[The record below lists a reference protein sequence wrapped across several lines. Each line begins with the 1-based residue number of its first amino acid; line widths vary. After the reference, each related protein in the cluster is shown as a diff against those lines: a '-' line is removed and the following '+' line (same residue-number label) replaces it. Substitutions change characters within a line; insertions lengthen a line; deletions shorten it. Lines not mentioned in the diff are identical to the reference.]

1 MHHYFVCGLAIASI
15 KRDGMIQT
23 GTVPSYR
30 STVSVPNLLTCIVVK
45 DPIINETDGRPDGYF
60 TCCDRYMMYGT
71 VYHGSSLS
79 IDAQK
84 IPTSRLSTLNATSL
98 PTGRPGSS
106 AQLETFPL
114 KATKNT
120 QHQIENIHLGRL
132 ELTRVNIII
141 LRNLIKY

>member
-1 MHHYFVCGLAIASI
+1 MPSQLPRYSIIGYIFHRTQQRKLKDDDAKCLLSVMRIIMHHYFVCGLAIASI

-30 STVSVPNLLTCIVVK
+30 STFSVPNLLNCIVVK

-98 PTGRPGSS
+98 PRQ
-106 AQLETFPL
+106 A
-114 KATKNT
+114 
-120 QHQIENIHLGRL
+120 RL
-132 ELTRVNIII
+132 LCTT
-141 LRNLIKY
+141 